1 MASISAATLAAF
13 ITIAVPVATPLVVA
27 AAVVVVPVCAITITP
42 TGAIPAMV
50 VLTCLVIVDRA
61 IATTLETIIADV
73 VVACVAGSLIIVD
86 RTVATALE
94 AVCANIIIGHRTVGV
109 RLIIIDRTIA
119 AELHAIRIEIVRER
133 NRGRSRRRLR
143 PCAERGA
150 RPGDCPKSYT

>member
-1 MASISAATLAAF
+1 MASVSATTLTAVIA
-13 ITIAVPVATPLVVA
+13 IAVPVASPFVVA
-27 AAVVVVPVCAITITP
+27 AAMVVATVFAITITP

-94 AVCANIIIGHRTVGV
+94 AVCANIIIGHRTVGA

-150 RPGDCPKSYT
+150 RPGDCTKSYT